1 MTCPCRFLHVCVF
14 NHVRLFANPQTEA
27 HWAPLSIEF
36 SRQKYWNGL
45 PFPTPG
51 NLPDPGIEPMSP
63 VSPALGG
70 RVFTAEPP
78 GKPPCW
84 FKKEG
89 AFWRVVL
96 IKVEAMHAG
105 TGVCGSLPFSQFS
118 CKPKTVLNNC
128 PLKKV
133 HILYDFI

>member
-1 MTCPCRFLHVCVF
+1 MTPW
-14 NHVRLFANPQTEA
+14 TEA

-36 SRQKYWNGL
+36 SRQKYWNGS

-51 NLPDPGIEPMSP
+51 YLPDAGIEYMSP

-78 GKPPCW
+78 GNPPCW

-89 AFWRVVL
+89 ALWRVVL
-96 IKVEAMHAG
+96 IRVEAIHVG
-105 TGVCGSLPFSQFS
+105 TGVCGSLGLSLSF
-118 CKPKTVLNNC
+118 VVN
-128 PLKKV
+128 LK
-133 HILYDFI
+133 LF

>member
-1 MTCPCRFLHVCVF
+1 MCVF
-14 NHVRLFANPQTEA
+14 NHVQLFANPQTEA
-27 HWAPLSIEF
+27 HWAPLPIEF

-63 VSPALGG
+63 VSPTLGG

-105 TGVCGSLPFSQFS
+105 TGVCGSLCLSLSFL
-118 CKPKTVLNNC
+118 VN
-128 PLKKV
+128 LK
-133 HILYDFI
+133 LF